1 MMTVKYLAAA
11 AAIALS
17 LASATG
23 ASAAQFW
30 NETAPTN
37 GGNGEV
43 VSPNALPPGFMD
55 GTEAALHAQN
65 VARWF
70 GAQTNTAYATAP
82 LAQQPNG

>member
-11 AAIALS
+11 AVIALS
-17 LASATG
+17 LASAT
-23 ASAAQFW
+23 AVSAAELW

-55 GTEAALHAQN
+55 GTEAAVHSQS

-70 GAQTNTAYATAP
+70 GAQGNTAYATAHIVR
-82 LAQQPNG
+82 QPNS